1 MEPRQE
7 EKLLNKSEVA
17 SESEQIEAGVSSCN
31 NKVEERIHEIKEA
44 MADRGINLTS
54 EDIEVMRVY
63 LESKP
68 KWEEVYRRLA
78 DS

>member
-1 MEPRQE
+1 MESRQE
-7 EKLLNKSEVA
+7 EKLSKSSEVA
-17 SESEQIEAGVSSCN
+17 FESEQIEAGVSSCN
-31 NKVEERIHEIKEA
+31 KDVEERTQVIKDA

-54 EDIEVMRVY
+54 EDIEVIRVY
-63 LESKP
+63 LASKP